1 MRREPRG
8 VHVSGISVSI
18 VDDDPGSRCALASLI
33 RSLGFG
39 TTVFDSAA
47 AFLASASPAATACL
61 VSDLHM
67 PETGGLELLALM
79 RDQRPDCPV
88 ILVTA
93 YPSETVEL
101 MAAEAGACGF
111 FPKPLGADFLAAL
124 ERISKDTA
132 PRTIPKDD

>member
-33 RSLGFG
+33 RSLGFS

-47 AFLASASPAATACL
+47 AFLASPSPAAAACL

-67 PETGGLELLALM
+67 PEMGGLELLARM

-93 YPSETVEL
+93 YPSEAVEW
-101 MAAEAGACGF
+101 MATEAGACGF
-111 FPKPLGADFLAAL
+111 FSKPLGADFLAAL
-124 ERISKDTA
+124 ERIARDA
-132 PRTIPKDD
+132 EPLTIPRDD